1 MEANSLVLKKEFI
14 KIERKYKDRGLDFQ
28 PYYQALRDSLH
39 LLGNTQIISIQCN
52 ILPDDSFNWEFTFKG
67 STQEALNFLDDDD
80 FLPTID
86 HHKDSFTINFNA

>member
-1 MEANSLVLKKEFI
+1 MEKNMLILKNEFKRI
-14 KIERKYKDRGLDFQ
+14 SAKNPDLDFQ

-39 LLGNTQIISIQCN
+39 LLGNTQIISINCT
-52 ILPDDSFNWEFTFKG
+52 ILPDKSFNWAFTLKG

-86 HHKDSFTINFNA
+86 HHQDSFTITFNY